1 MAKLSFIALVI
12 TSLLPG
18 GPAAHATPFC
28 AKGHLDKTT
37 IDNGI
42 LNPVNARREK
52 LAQGTQKNG
61 DSGTNLPPATNMPKL
76 VHGIMVHSSDMI
88 FSFLLVGETVISSY
102 GMGFLNSPYKDGFKK
117 RFTIREKRTSYCA
130 HPCLR
135 LFCLSTLYVARAGIG
150 PSRSLTSSMLW
161 RSTLSSE
168 KKMLSSSNAFS
179 KAWSCELEKDALNAI
194 SDKCAD
200 PANPVPPANGAGRA
214 NIFLTIAAGPA
225 RPSYL
230 KYALSVFLAEVLPRA
245 VTLSVYLFEKDCTH

>member
-76 VHGIMVHSSDMI
+76 
-88 FSFLLVGETVISSY
+88 
-102 GMGFLNSPYKDGFKK
+102 